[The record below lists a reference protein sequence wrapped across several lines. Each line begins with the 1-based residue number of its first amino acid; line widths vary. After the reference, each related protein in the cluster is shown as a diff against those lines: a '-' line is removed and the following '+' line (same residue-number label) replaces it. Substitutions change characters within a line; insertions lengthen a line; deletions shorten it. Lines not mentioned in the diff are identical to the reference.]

1 MVLVFFSQMFFIR
14 LLIGPLSS
22 LNLRNL
28 LWHGFLVPPE
38 FHASYASL
46 MMLVY
51 LSIADAL
58 RKWDYTPR
66 PLIDLSGARYPNMP
80 PSLHLFQ
87 GFSFITITITI
98 FTMTCSSSHDSA
110 NNLLLRSMFM

>member
-1 MVLVFFSQMFFIR
+1 MQMFFIR

-38 FHASYASL
+38 FHASYTSL

-51 LSIADAL
+51 LSIADEL
-58 RKWDYTPR
+58 RGRDDYRPR

-87 GFSFITITITI
+87 GLPPTTPWSP
-98 FTMTCSSSHDSA
+98 HVA
-110 NNLLLRSMFM
+110 ARSWVE

>member
-1 MVLVFFSQMFFIR
+1 VVLVFFSQMFFIR

-66 PLIDLSGARYPNMP
+66 PLIDLSGARYPNLP

-87 GFSFITITITI
+87 GSLP
-98 FTMTCSSSHDSA
+98 SSSPSSWYHDLLISA
-110 NNLLLRSMFM
+110 NNLFPRSMYM